1 MDDNA
6 QVFVNF
12 NNGAKGIVWT
22 CVTAKGGVYGLRIR
36 VYGSKG
42 SLEWVQ
48 NDPNY
53 LKFNP
58 SKGAVKFLE
67 RGYTKAN
74 FSKKFSRVKFGH
86 PEGYLDAFANI
97 YKEFAEYLKTNT
109 KKRFYFPNEEEGLET
124 AKFIDACKKSSLKK
138 QWVKI

>member
-1 MDDNA
+1 MQEIIIKKTMGKNLINVALFGLGRIGLMHADNLINNK
-6 QVFVNF
+6 NF
-12 NNGAKGIVWT
+12 N
-22 CVTAKGGVYGLRIR
+22 
-36 VYGSKG
+36 
-42 SLEWVQ
+42 
-48 NDPNY
+48 
-53 LKFNP
+53 LKYIFDVNR
-58 SKGAVKFLE
+58 KL
-67 RGYTKAN
+67 
-74 FSKKFSRVKFGH
+74 SKKFSRVKFGH